1 MTTRTITTASNYVP
15 IMQLLFVINIIGDLP
30 DNLSYL
36 APTQFELLIKKL
48 PNTKYFSTG
57 VNVPSISVAE
67 VQQPTR
73 YGANVK
79 VPGDKISYGE
89 ITVTFIVDENMENWT
104 ELYTWMS
111 QITSSTDPDKYRSL
125 VGANRRANEP
135 YDGSGDYDAVYS
147 DMTIVVTT
155 AANNPNRYI
164 RIQDAFPTSLG
175 EITMDTTVAG
185 GLSYVT
191 CTASFQFTTFEIAAT
206 S

>member
-1 MTTRTITTASNYVP
+1 MTTKQISIASWA
-15 IMQLLFVINIIGDLP
+15 GDLP

-57 VNVPSISVAE
+57 VNVPSVSVAE
-67 VQQPTR
+67 VQQPTNLGR
-73 YGANVK
+73 NVLI
-79 VPGDKISYGE
+79 PGDKINFGE

-104 ELYTWMS
+104 ELYQWMS
-111 QITSSTDPDKYRSL
+111 QITSSTDPEKYRSL
-125 VGANRRANEP
+125 VGAARRADLP
-135 YDGSGDYDAVYS
+135 YDGSGDPDAVYS

-164 RIQDAFPTSLG
+164 RIEGAFPTSLG

-191 CTASFQFTTFEIAAT
+191 CTASFQFTTFEIAST

>member
-1 MTTRTITTASNYVP
+1 MTTRTITTASWA
-15 IMQLLFVINIIGDLP
+15 GDLP

>member
-1 MTTRTITTASNYVP
+1 MTTRTITTASWA
-15 IMQLLFVINIIGDLP
+15 GDLP

-89 ITVTFIVDENMENWT
+89 ITV
-104 ELYTWMS
+104 
-111 QITSSTDPDKYRSL
+111 
-125 VGANRRANEP
+125 
-135 YDGSGDYDAVYS
+135 
-147 DMTIVVTT
+147 
-155 AANNPNRYI
+155 
-164 RIQDAFPTSLG
+164 
-175 EITMDTTVAG
+175 
-185 GLSYVT
+185 
-191 CTASFQFTTFEIAAT
+191 
-206 S
+206 